1 MKKYLLLIIL
11 SGMAFIGCKPK
22 CVKCTSW
29 VKQNPD
35 QTKIWIEVCG
45 TKKERDE
52 FVHNSLTNKLP
63 YQEVVC
69 E

>member
-1 MKKYLLLIIL
+1 MNKYLLVFVLFVL
-11 SGMAFIGCKPK
+11 VVSGCKPK

-29 VKQNPD
+29 AKQNPD
-35 QTKIWIEVCG
+35 QTKIWVEVCG